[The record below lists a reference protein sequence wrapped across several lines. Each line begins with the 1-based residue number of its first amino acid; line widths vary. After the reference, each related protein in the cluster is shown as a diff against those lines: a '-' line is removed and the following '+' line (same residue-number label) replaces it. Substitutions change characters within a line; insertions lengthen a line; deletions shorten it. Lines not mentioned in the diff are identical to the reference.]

1 MARKTKNKTSQTKDQ
16 VAKDLQSSILKSSPA
31 ANLQKNTQFAG
42 QMSTTIGSM
51 IQNLI
56 IDSNIEFSDDQRKI
70 FEDMLE
76 ALKKMA
82 TSQDDTGKDRE
93 ELRVMFAKMV
103 VQSEKQT
110 EKIEK
115 EIIEK
120 DKAVESKTEEVR
132 YLKHW
137 QEKAKEDTTLTE
149 KEKENITKDL
159 EAREKELEKLSVEKE
174 KLTKSLEGQK
184 KLGEEAKK
192 SMQEP
197 SEKRISLM
205 DAFKADISD
214 NLRSLAPGLDFNPK
228 EGESYKDMLKGNL
241 KSMTSVDGFKKA
253 FGTKLLEPG
262 KKAPTNQQLIDAE
275 READNQQQLKDSLQA
290 DAAMEDADIQSL
302 SGTDAEGIGEATAS
316 NTDNILSSL
325 LQEVSVIRKLVE
337 GSIKYDPTKKE
348 GQKYG
353 VATGNANKEGDPT
366 YSHVGVSKEQIR
378 TSGTGLFTKDEL
390 NEQLGLSSTEFKKT
404 DVKAMEKMAMED
416 GRIAPLEADRRA
428 EEEDEE
434 TEEGEIRGGLE
445 APVEVLQQLEE
456 QGKISNDL
464 LKSLVDIGKRTEEF
478 QEERDREEDAN
489 QSTVSADE
497 IKGEVASDEK
507 SISSSLTPSTSD
519 KDESGGGGG
528 GGIMDMIGGGRGG
541 RGRGMGRGV
550 LGGAARGVA
559 GGVVG
564 GVAGKASKGVAAK
577 LGGKAAG
584 KIATKAIGKS
594 LLKKIPGIGL
604 VAGLA
609 FGANRLMS
617 GDWKGALGEVASG
630 AASTVP
636 GLGTAASVAIDAG
649 LAARD
654 ASKPNQLEGGIE
666 GSPDSMAGALD
677 EATENAAPRPITMP
691 NSPGNTINNTSVKNG
706 GETPPQGSTS
716 IRIQDN
722 SFIRFQDK
730 RVARV

>member
-16 VAKDLQSSILKSSPA
+16 IAKDLQSSILKSSPA

-51 IQNLI
+51 IENLTVDST
-56 IDSNIEFSDDQRKI
+56 IDFSDDQRKI
-70 FEDMLE
+70 FEDMLD

-137 QEKAKEDTTLTE
+137 QETAKEDTTLTE

-159 EAREKELEKLSVEKE
+159 QAREKELEKLSIEKE
-174 KLTKSLEGQK
+174 TLTKSLEGQK
-184 KLGEEAKK
+184 KLGEEAKQN
-192 SMQEP
+192 MQEP

-205 DAFKADISD
+205 DAFKADISN

-302 SGTDAEGIGEATAS
+302 SGTDVEGIGEAAS

-353 VATGNANKEGDPT
+353 VATGNTDEKGDPIYT
-366 YSHVGVSKEQIR
+366 HVGVSKEQIR

-404 DVKAMEKMAMED
+404 DVGTMEKMAMED
-416 GRIAPLEADRRA
+416 GRIAPLEATRRA
-428 EEEDEE
+428 EEEVEE

-445 APVEVLQQLEE
+445 APTEVLQQLEE

-478 QEERDREEDAN
+478 QEETDRETDRD

-507 SISSSLTPSTSD
+507 SWTL
-519 KDESGGGGG
+519 
-528 GGIMDMIGGGRGG
+528 
-541 RGRGMGRGV
+541 
-550 LGGAARGVA
+550 
-559 GGVVG
+559 
-564 GVAGKASKGVAAK
+564 
-577 LGGKAAG
+577 
-584 KIATKAIGKS
+584 
-594 LLKKIPGIGL
+594 
-604 VAGLA
+604 
-609 FGANRLMS
+609 
-617 GDWKGALGEVASG
+617 
-630 AASTVP
+630 
-636 GLGTAASVAIDAG
+636 
-649 LAARD
+649 
-654 ASKPNQLEGGIE
+654 
-666 GSPDSMAGALD
+666 
-677 EATENAAPRPITMP
+677 
-691 NSPGNTINNTSVKNG
+691 
-706 GETPPQGSTS
+706 
-716 IRIQDN
+716 
-722 SFIRFQDK
+722 
-730 RVARV
+730 

>member
-1 MARKTKNKTSQTKDQ
+1 
-16 VAKDLQSSILKSSPA
+16 
-31 ANLQKNTQFAG
+31 
-42 QMSTTIGSM
+42 
-51 IQNLI
+51 
-56 IDSNIEFSDDQRKI
+56 
-70 FEDMLE
+70 
-76 ALKKMA
+76 
-82 TSQDDTGKDRE
+82 
-93 ELRVMFAKMV
+93 MV

-184 KLGEEAKK
+184 KLGEEAKN

-262 KKAPTNQQLIDAE
+262 KKAPTNQQLIEAE

-507 SISSSLTPSTSD
+507 SISSSLAPSTSD
-519 KDESGGGGG
+519 KDESGGGGGGGG

-541 RGRGMGRGV
+541 RGRGMGRGIGGMGRGMGRGALGGVARGMGRGV
-550 LGGAARGVA
+550 LGGAARAVA
-559 GGVVG
+559 GGGAALLTG
-564 GVAGKASKGVAAK
+564 GIAGKAGKSIAAK

-584 KIATKAIGKS
+584 KIAAKAVGKS

-604 VAGLA
+604 IAGLA

-654 ASKPNQLEGGIE
+654 ASNSNQMEGGIE

-691 NSPGNTINNTSVKNG
+691 NSPGNTINNTSLKNG